1 MKELSQDGLHRSVSE
16 LAGQVLFL
24 DIGAGYEHVSH
35 ILVSGGFFVS
45 VSYFTIIMLKN

>member
-35 ILVSGGFFVS
+35 IQFQVAFL
-45 VSYFTIIMLKN
+45 YLCLILQ